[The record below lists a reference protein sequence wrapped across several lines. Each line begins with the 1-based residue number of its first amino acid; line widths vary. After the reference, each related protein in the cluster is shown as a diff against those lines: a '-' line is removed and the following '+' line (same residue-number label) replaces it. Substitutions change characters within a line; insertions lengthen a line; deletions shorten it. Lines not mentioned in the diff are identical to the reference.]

1 MSIKALFPIAKI
13 WKQHKCP
20 LTDELI
26 NKIQNIHNEILFRL
40 KKEEILL
47 FMTMWMNLE
56 DIKVSEITQS

>member
-26 NKIQNIHNEILFRL
+26 NKIHNEILFRL